1 MLNIAAEVDRARYSE
16 ILEKVVNFLGGV
28 AILRKDYFASWDGYV
43 DIDVLL
49 DDGSVLSLYYSYGS
63 CEVCDEWASL
73 SEKEIAIEMM
83 KSATIF
89 QNVKQYMEWRKSK
102 EKGETEE

>member
-1 MLNIAAEVDRARYSE
+1 MLNIAKEVDNARYSD
-16 ILEKVVNFLGGV
+16 ILEKVVNFFGGV
-28 AILRKDYFASWDGYV
+28 AILRKNYFASFDGYV

-63 CEVCDEWASL
+63 CEVCDEWALL
-73 SEKEIAIEMM
+73 SEKEIIVEMM

-89 QNVKQYMEWRKSK
+89 QNVKQYVEWRKSK
-102 EKGETEE
+102 EQGETEE